1 MKLHALF
8 QSLPLSLSLS
18 SYAILFI
25 ASRLPPFTRS
35 FGKTVRE
42 TMAAIRLCSLFI
54 PTALCFFRTRSS
66 SLELSE
72 KRVARSRRKDLAIH
86 RLDSSPVTEISFN
99 PRYTSRCFPV
109 TNIRGGIDSICTFVA
124 RAGSRNGVRERT
136 VLNVRREGQESGDAR
151 SSDGIKSKGRVSS
164 LHRFCSKLSFP
175 KDSLVPRTEFVEL
188 EFYLVQISFYS
199 NLSLFSR
206 GIRRIRILFCSHSIL
221 LESFAFFERYEEF
234 EFYFVHIRFYS
245 NLSLPSR
252 RYEEFE
258 SILFRFKYTQN
269 FHFLRIEKFKF

>member
-1 MKLHALF
+1 
-8 QSLPLSLSLS
+8 
-18 SYAILFI
+18 
-25 ASRLPPFTRS
+25 
-35 FGKTVRE
+35 
-42 TMAAIRLCSLFI
+42 MAAIRLCSLFI

-188 EFYLVQISFYS
+188 EFYLIQIPFYS
-199 NLSLFSR
+199 NLSLSSR
-206 GIRRIRILFCSHSIL
+206 G
-221 LESFAFFERYEEF
+221 YEEF
-234 EFYFVHIRFYS
+234 EFYFVHTRFYS
-245 NLSLPSR
+245 NLSLSSR
-252 RYEEFE
+252 GYEEF
-258 SILFRFKYTQN
+258 SISFRFKSTEN
-269 FHFLRIEKFKF
+269 FYFFRIEKFKF

>member
-1 MKLHALF
+1 
-8 QSLPLSLSLS
+8 
-18 SYAILFI
+18 
-25 ASRLPPFTRS
+25 
-35 FGKTVRE
+35 
-42 TMAAIRLCSLFI
+42 MAAIRLCSLFI

-109 TNIRGGIDSICTFVA
+109 TNIREGIDSICTSVA

-136 VLNVRREGQESGDAR
+136 VLNVRREGQGDAR

-164 LHRFCSKLSFP
+164 LPRFCSKLSFP

-188 EFYLVQISFYS
+188 EFYLIQIPFYS
-199 NLSLFSR
+199 NLSLSSR
-206 GIRRIRILFCSHSIL
+206 G
-221 LESFAFFERYEEF
+221 YEEF